1 MGQTSDASGASWQQD
16 PFGRHDERWWDG
28 ERWTERV
35 RTTGAHG
42 IDPPGI
48 DAQPAS
54 PHVGDR
60 VGPIVDAT
68 GPVELPPPNLPRVLL
83 VGVLLLV
90 AILVLVVVGLVA
102 G

>member
-1 MGQTSDASGASWQQD
+1 MGQTSDASSASWQQD

-28 ERWTERV
+28 QRWTERV
-35 RTTGAHG
+35 RTAGAPG
-42 IDPPGI
+42 IDPPGF

-68 GPVELPPPNLPRVLL
+68 GPVDLRSPNLPRMLL
-83 VGVLLLV
+83 VGVIVLV
-90 AILVLVVVGLVA
+90 AILVLVVVGLVTT
-102 G
+102 